1 VKEQIH
7 EILEEARRSIPSCGS
22 DKDLEEL
29 RIKYL
34 GKKSSLSD
42 LLSKIGTVPREER
55 PEMGA
60 LLNTVK
66 KEIAQLIE
74 NKTIHLQ
81 ENADAA
87 KVQGLDVTMP
97 GRPLPIG
104 AKHPLYQIWEEIE
117 DIFIN
122 LGFEVAEGPEI
133 ESEYYNFDALNTPS
147 WHPARNPQDTFYLK
161 GGMLLRTQTSPMQIR
176 VMEKF
181 KPPIKI
187 ISTGRCYR
195 VDKVDPSHLPVF
207 HQVEALMVDEGI
219 TMSDLKGAL
228 DSLVKRI
235 FSADTRSRFRPH
247 FFPFT
252 EPSAEMDILC
262 ISCKGKGCKLCKN
275 SGWLEMGGA
284 GMVDPAVLEEVGY
297 DPEKYTGYAFGLGM
311 ERIAMLRY
319 GISDIRKLVTNDL
332 RILSQFQ

>member
-1 VKEQIH
+1 MKEQIH
-7 EILEEARRSIPSCGS
+7 EILEEARTSIPSCRS

-42 LLSKIGTVPREER
+42 LLSKIGTVPKEER

-74 NKTIHLQ
+74 NKKIDLQ

-87 KVQGLDVTMP
+87 KAQGLDVTMP

-176 VMEKF
+176 VMEKH

-252 EPSAEMDILC
+252 EPSAEIDILC